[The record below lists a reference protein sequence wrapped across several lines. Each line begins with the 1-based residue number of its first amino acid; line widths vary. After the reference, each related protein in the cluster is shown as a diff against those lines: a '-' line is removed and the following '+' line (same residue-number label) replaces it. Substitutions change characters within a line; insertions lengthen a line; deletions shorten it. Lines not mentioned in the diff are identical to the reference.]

1 MALELCVC
9 FTAGE
14 NSFHV
19 PLGWARLRTP
29 SRPASPMPKSA
40 ASWRDHLRYRFENTL
55 AKGAIAIIGWLAL
68 ISLAI
73 VGLATVALVLLHVTA
88 DPADP
93 QTGFDAIEGGWQT
106 LMHTMDAGTL
116 AGDQGWTLRL
126 LMLLVTIGGIFVVSM
141 LIGTI
146 TSGLDAR
153 LTELRKG
160 RSRVIEKDHTLIL
173 GWSSKV
179 FSIIGELVIANE
191 NQKKPRIVILADL
204 DKVEME
210 DEIRS
215 KFPNTR
221 NTVVIC
227 RRGDPL
233 DLDDLAV
240 VDPHSAR
247 SIIVLA
253 PEGDNPDIHVIKS
266 VMAVTNNPDRKP
278 SPYHIVAELRDARN
292 LEAAH
297 LVGGDEAI
305 FVQGE
310 DLIARVTAQTCRQ
323 SGLSV
328 VYTELLDFD
337 GAEIYFKEEQ
347 GLVGRSY
354 REALDLYDE
363 SAVMGLMRENGDV
376 VINPPMATRIEV
388 GDKIIAV
395 SEDDDTIVLNKAAV
409 PAPDRR
415 AIVLGTKSEPRPERT
430 LLLGWNEKAEAI
442 VLELDNYVAPGS
454 EVLVLCQREGARE
467 ALIALSKKLNRQKV
481 RFADGAITDRRT
493 LDAIKVQNFDHIIL
507 LSYTQLP
514 IQEADAQTLIAL
526 LHLRNIAQACNQDM
540 SIVSE
545 MMDIK
550 NRALAQVAQADD
562 FIVSDK
568 LASLMLS
575 QLSENKALDKV
586 FRQLFSAEG
595 SEIYI
600 RPIGDYVSP
609 GVEIDFHT
617 VIEAAAARGETAL
630 GYRLLANAND
640 AAQGYGV
647 KVNPKKSVK
656 LKFSVADQI
665 IVLAED

>member
-1 MALELCVC
+1 
-9 FTAGE
+9 
-14 NSFHV
+14 
-19 PLGWARLRTP
+19 
-29 SRPASPMPKSA
+29 MPKNA
-40 ASWRDHLRYRFENTL
+40 HSWRDHLRYRFENTL
-55 AKGAIAIIGWLAL
+55 SKGAIAIIGWLAL

-73 VGLATVALVLLHVTA
+73 VLLAALGLSVFSISA
-88 DPADP
+88 DPGDP
-93 QTGFDAIEGGWQT
+93 GTRFGWIEAGWQS

-116 AGDQGWTLRL
+116 AGDQGWELRL
-126 LMLLVTIGGIFVVSM
+126 LMLVVTVGGIFIVSM

-146 TSGLDAR
+146 TSGLESR
-153 LTELRKG
+153 LGELRKG
-160 RSRVIEKDHTLIL
+160 RSRVIEREHTLIL

-179 FSIIGELVIANE
+179 YSIIGELVIANE
-191 NQKKPRIVILADL
+191 SRRRPRIVILADR

-210 DEIRS
+210 DDIRA
-215 KFPNTR
+215 KFPTTG

-227 RRGDPL
+227 RSGDPL

-247 SIIVLA
+247 SIIILA
-253 PEGDNPDIHVIKS
+253 PETGNPDIHVIKS

-278 SPYHIVAELRDARN
+278 EPYHIVAEIRDARN

-337 GAEIYFKEEQ
+337 GAEIYFKEEPD
-347 GLVGRSY
+347 LVGRSY
-354 REALDLYDE
+354 REALGAYDT
-363 SAVMGLMRENGDV
+363 STLMGLMRADDTV
-376 VINPPMATRIEV
+376 WINPPMTTRIAA
-388 GDKIIAV
+388 GDRIIV
-395 SEDDDTIVLNKAAV
+395 ISEDDDSIVMSST
-409 PAPDRR
+409 PATPADRR
-415 AIVLGTKSEPRPERT
+415 AMVSGVKAEPQPERT

-442 VLELDNYVAPGS
+442 VAELDNYVAPGS
-454 EVLVLCQREGARE
+454 EVVVLCQREGARD
-467 ALIALSKKLNRQKV
+467 ALVALSKRLTRQRV
-481 RFADGAITDRRT
+481 RFAEGAITDRRT
-493 LDAIKVQNFDHIIL
+493 LDALKVEEFDHIIL

-514 IQEADAQTLIAL
+514 VQEADAQTLIAL
-526 LHLRNIAQACNQDM
+526 LHLRNIAQACGKDM

-575 QLSENKALDKV
+575 QLSENKALDQV

-600 RPIGDYVSP
+600 RSIGQYVRP
-609 GVEIDFHT
+609 GVAVDFHT
-617 VIEAAAARGETAL
+617 LIEAAAMRGETAI
-630 GYRLLANAND
+630 GYRLVAQSND
-640 AAQGYGV
+640 ASQGYGV
-647 KVNPKKSVK
+647 KVNPTKSTKVS
-656 LKFSVADQI
+656 FATEDQI